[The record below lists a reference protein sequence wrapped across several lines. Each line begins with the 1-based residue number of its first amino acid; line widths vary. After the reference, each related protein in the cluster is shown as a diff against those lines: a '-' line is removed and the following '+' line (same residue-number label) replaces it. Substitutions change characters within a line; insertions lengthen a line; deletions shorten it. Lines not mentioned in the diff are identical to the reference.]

1 MKEIMNFYRK
11 ELKENIILLSH
22 IIYKITFM
30 VMFATYFPKDL
41 TKMGWWAKGGE
52 KSGQACQ
59 HQDLIWAV

>member
-41 TKMGWWAKGGE
+41 TKMG
-52 KSGQACQ
+52 
-59 HQDLIWAV
+59 